1 VPGATLRYTT
11 NGADPTESDLAVPAT
26 GDVLIL
32 GTTTLKA
39 RAWVPDRTPSVVAA
53 GTYTLQP
60 AAPTLS
66 PTTGTYVGAQ
76 TVTLGTCGWIVRYIG
91 PNARQSTTTLS
102 DRTETPIRCNVP

>member
-11 NGADPTESDLAVPAT
+11 NGADPTESDLAVPA
-26 GDVLIL
+26 
-32 GTTTLKA
+32 TLKA

-76 TVTLGTCGWIVRYIG
+76 TVTLGPCGWIVRYIG